1 MKEIT
6 RENIAD
12 LVRVSFTVN
21 DVVNEPKN
29 SWLVS
34 KRDERLNLNKVYYV
48 FDADTSEFAYV
59 TKTMLD
65 KFGLTVDEI
74 DFFALENEK
83 HSELKYTS
91 LGKFTKRLLRHT
103 VHPTS
108 VPSYNF
114 NSKDNDIVVIKSIYC
129 NDCTKDEYNQSFPE
143 TYSGAAIIYNNK
155 LLDRVCE
162 RMHQKEIIIAP
173 FSIHELIC
181 IPTYKVTDLNDLIE
195 LMKNNAQEPPLQDRM
210 TETPFIY
217 KKGGQVEICNEL
229 SFYADKDFE
238 TAREENLLNATI
250 ALMEEGCEKE

>member
-12 LVRVSFTVN
+12 LVRVSFIID
-21 DVVNEPKN
+21 DVINEPKN
-29 SWLVS
+29 NWLVS
-34 KRDERLNLNKVYYV
+34 KKDERLNLNRVYYI
-48 FDADTSEFAYV
+48 FDANTSEFAYV
-59 TKTMLD
+59 TKSMLD
-65 KFGLTVDEI
+65 KFDLTVDEI
-74 DFFALENEK
+74 NFFALENEK
-83 HSELKYTS
+83 QSELKYTS

-108 VPSYNF
+108 VPSYDL
-114 NSKDNDIVVIKSIYC
+114 NSRDNDIIVIKGIYR
-129 NDCTKDEYNQSFPE
+129 NDCTKDEYNQSFPT

-181 IPTYKVTDLNDLIE
+181 IPAYKVTDLNDLIK
-195 LMKNNAQEPPLQDRM
+195 LMKNNTQGLPLQDRM

-238 TAREENLLNATI
+238 TAREENFLNAVTT
-250 ALMEEGCEKE
+250 LMEESCEKE

>member
-12 LVRVSFTVN
+12 LVRVSFVV
-21 DVVNEPKN
+21 DDIVNEPKN

-34 KRDERLNLNKVYYV
+34 KKDEHLNLNRVYYI
-48 FDADTSEFAYV
+48 FDADASEFAYV
-59 TKTMLD
+59 TKSMLD
-65 KFGLTVDEI
+65 EFNLTVDEI
-74 DFFALENEK
+74 NFFALENEK
-83 HSELKYTS
+83 RSELKYTS
-91 LGKFTKRLLRHT
+91 LGKFIKRLLRHT
-103 VHPTS
+103 VYPTS
-108 VPSYNF
+108 VPSYDL
-114 NSKDNDIVVIKSIYC
+114 DNDIIVIKGIYR

-181 IPTYKVTDLNDLIE
+181 IPTYKVTDLNDLID
-195 LMKNNAQEPPLQDRM
+195 LMKNNAQELPLQDRM
-210 TETPFIY
+210 AETPFIY
-217 KKGGQVEICNEL
+217 KKGSQVEICNEL

-238 TAREENLLNATI
+238 TAREENLLDATI